1 MDPAGDRD
9 SSDSS
14 LTMEEEG
21 LLLEELSL
29 FNICLGKQEVALGRE
44 APLRFELGGNVACSR
59 SYSSV

>member
-1 MDPAGDRD
+1 MTLGDRD
-9 SSDSS
+9 SEP
-14 LTMEEEG
+14 TMQEEG
-21 LLLEELSL
+21 GLSLEELSL